1 MSSTLNKKIAYLD
14 KNLNKDKLYEFYQT
28 ESTWPMKKSS
38 INIFYI
44 FQKGVIH
51 EKLKQLYIFI

>member
-1 MSSTLNKKIAYLD
+1 MSSTLNKKVAYLD

-28 ESTWPMKKSS
+28 ESTWQMKKSS
-38 INIFYI
+38 INIFDI
-44 FQKGVIH
+44 FQKEVIH